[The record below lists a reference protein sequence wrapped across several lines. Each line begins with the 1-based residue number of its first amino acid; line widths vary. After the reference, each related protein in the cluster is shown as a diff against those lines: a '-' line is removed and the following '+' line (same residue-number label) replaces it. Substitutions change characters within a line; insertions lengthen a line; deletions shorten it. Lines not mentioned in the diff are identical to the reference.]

1 MLEKKYP
8 YYLANKAQTS
18 KEWMDVVDK
27 YSGKVAT
34 RVAVPDAKAVEQ
46 AIAAAVKASGPMREF
61 KPWARQ
67 AELTARFAEAS
78 QAALAV
84 PQTAKRDRKSVV

>member
-18 KEWMDVVDK
+18 KAWMDVLDK

-34 RVAVPDAKAVEQ
+34 RVAVPDA
-46 AIAAAVKASGPMREF
+46 SPCRT
-61 KPWARQ
+61 PR
-67 AELTARFAEAS
+67 RPNRRS
-78 QAALAV
+78 P
-84 PQTAKRDRKSVV
+84 PQ